1 MKTRT
6 RFRTRV
12 AGALVAAVTATASA
26 SSFAQSA
33 PDDALVQQGITLRTQ
48 GRDAEALAL
57 FEQANAQFHTP
68 RSVAQIALAEQAL
81 GRWERADRHLRE
93 ALTFSQDA
101 WITRNRAA
109 LEGALAQLQQ
119 RLCALE
125 LIDGVPGARVRVD
138 GRDIGALPAASTV
151 RLVRGSYTLEV
162 EAEGYYPLRRSIDLN
177 GASARES
184 VEMRPRA
191 GQASQGTSSNNSNTN
206 AQTANSSVVADR
218 GTNAVSDR
226 GRAEPPSRGGVAVG
240 GVVLAAIGGASM
252 IASSAFFVLR
262 NGAEA
267 ELGRL
272 GCTLTGG
279 YWECVDPA
287 AMGVHSNGNTMNT
300 LGHVV
305 LWGGLAVAGAGVAW
319 IAVSASAGRSEGGAR
334 SSMVV
339 PMVGPNAQ
347 GVAWTGR
354 F

>member
-6 RFRTRV
+6 RFRARV
-12 AGALVAAVTATASA
+12 AVALVAVATSIASA
-26 SSFAQSA
+26 SAFAQSA

-93 ALTFSQDA
+93 ALTFAQDA

-191 GQASQGTSSNNSNTN
+191 GQTSQGTNGSNS
-206 AQTANSSVVADR
+206 AQTGGNVAVVDR

-226 GRAEPPSRGGVAVG
+226 GRAEPSSRGGVAVG

-262 NGAEA
+262 NGAEV

-279 YWECVDPA
+279 YWECMDPA

-319 IAVSASAGRSEGGAR
+319 IVASASVGRGEGGAR
-334 SSMVV
+334 ASMVV
-339 PMVGPNAQ
+339 PVVGPNAQ

>member
-12 AGALVAAVTATASA
+12 AGALVAVATAIASA
-26 SSFAQSA
+26 SAFAQSA

-93 ALTFSQDA
+93 ALTFAQDA

-109 LEGALAQLQQ
+109 LEGALSQLQQ

-138 GRDIGALPAASTV
+138 GRDIGTLPAASTA

-191 GQASQGTSSNNSNTN
+191 GQTSQGPNNTNSNTN
-206 AQTANSSVVADR
+206 AGGNVVVADR
-218 GTNAVSDR
+218 GTNAVNDR
-226 GRAEPPSRGGVAVG
+226 GRTEPSSRGGVAVG
-240 GVVLAAIGGASM
+240 GVVLAAVGGASM

-267 ELGRL
+267 ELVRL

-279 YWECVDPA
+279 YWECMDPA
-287 AMGVHSNGNTMNT
+287 AMSAHSNGNTMNT

-319 IAVSASAGRSEGGAR
+319 IAVSASAGRGESGAR
-334 SSMVV
+334 ASMVV